1 MRKLFYIIFAISLLH
16 QCVGAQWV
24 EQVSGSNLTKYN
36 VRFVNENTGWV
47 TGTNSLILK
56 TTNSGMNWFQQVASI
71 PAGRELNGIQMF
83 NANTGYIIGWGNT
96 VIKTT
101 NSGDNWLQLTGPS
114 DNYGSLNGISFI
126 NENTGWVCASLGI
139 IWKTTNGGNN
149 WDSLYTGNVGTLRDI
164 QFINE
169 LTGWVVGDVGY
180 MRKTTNGGLNW
191 FFQFFG
197 TFSDF
202 YYNSLFFIN
211 DNTGWV
217 VSFNDKVFKTTNAGV
232 NWDSISSTP
241 GICIYFANSMT
252 GWTGGDNGDIYKTTN
267 GGMNFYFQTIPNP
280 GGFFTDICFLNDT
293 VGWATKVQ
301 RIYNTTDG
309 GGEFVGVFT
318 SSNELPLAYNL
329 KQNYPNPFNP
339 NTMIEF
345 EIKMEDDVLL
355 TVYDILGRDVQNLV
369 DKKLPAGKYSTQ
381 FDGNKLSSGIYFYTL
396 YYSGGKITKKMILN
410 K

>member
-1 MRKLFYIIFAISLLH
+1 
-16 QCVGAQWV
+16 
-24 EQVSGSNLTKYN
+24 
-36 VRFVNENTGWV
+36 
-47 TGTNSLILK
+47 
-56 TTNSGMNWFQQVASI
+56 
-71 PAGRELNGIQMF
+71 
-83 NANTGYIIGWGNT
+83 
-96 VIKTT
+96 
-101 NSGDNWLQLTGPS
+101 
-114 DNYGSLNGISFI
+114 
-126 NENTGWVCASLGI
+126 
-139 IWKTTNGGNN
+139 
-149 WDSLYTGNVGTLRDI
+149 
-164 QFINE
+164 
-169 LTGWVVGDVGY
+169 
-180 MRKTTNGGLNW
+180 
-191 FFQFFG
+191 
-197 TFSDF
+197 
-202 YYNSLFFIN
+202 
-211 DNTGWV
+211 
-217 VSFNDKVFKTTNAGV
+217 
-232 NWDSISSTP
+232 
-241 GICIYFANSMT
+241 MT

-345 EIKMEDDVLL
+345 EIKKEDDVLL

-381 FDGNKLSSGIYFYTL
+381 FNGNKLSSGIYFYTL